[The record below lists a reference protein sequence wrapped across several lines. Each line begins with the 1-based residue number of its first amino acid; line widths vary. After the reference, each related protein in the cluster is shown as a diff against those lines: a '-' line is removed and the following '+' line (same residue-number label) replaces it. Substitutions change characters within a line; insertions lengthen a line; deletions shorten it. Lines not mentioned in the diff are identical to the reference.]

1 MEIGS
6 RLREAREEKGLT
18 LEEVQRTTKIQKRY
32 LQAIEKNEFDVL
44 PGKFYTRA
52 FIREYASAVGL
63 DPEQVM
69 EEHKSELPSNE
80 EEQVITYSRVQKS
93 KSENRPAMGGGM
105 SKAFPTILTVVL
117 IVGLLFVAWYFI
129 LQVSNPND
137 SANEEESSEDQVNV
151 SNPPDDEDE
160 SDDQDSAGNESD
172 SGEGEGDEE
181 ESNESGSEEEAN
193 SEDDAEEEEEE
204 EMDVSL
210 EETGSGG
217 FPEHIYEISNA
228 GERELTIEF
237 DGETYVEVNA
247 PKGGESLADARN
259 YSADDE
265 DLNVDLSEFDEVYI
279 KTGSVP
285 GITVKVNDEEIEFPA
300 DNLTQKL
307 LIRFE

>member
-6 RLREAREEKGLT
+6 RLKEAREEKGLT

-80 EEQVITYSRVQKS
+80 EEQEITYSRVQKS
-93 KSENRPAMGGGM
+93 KSENRPIMGGGM

-137 SANEEESSEDQVNV
+137 SASDENSSEDQVNV
-151 SNPPDDEDE
+151 SNPTEDEDE
-160 SDDQDSAGNESD
+160 SDNQDSTGNDSD
-172 SGEGEGDEE
+172 SDEGEGNEE
-181 ESNESGSEEEAN
+181 GSGESESDDGSN
-193 SEDDAEEEEEE
+193 SQDDAEEEE

-237 DGETYVEVNA
+237 DGETYLEVSA
-247 PKGGESLADARN
+247 PKDGESLADARN
-259 YSADDE
+259 YSEDDE
-265 DLNVDLSEFDEVYI
+265 DLNVDLNEFDEVYI
-279 KTGSVP
+279 KTGSAP